1 MYASST
7 LLEAVGD
14 KINKLLY
21 SKNDAISRAA
31 AEAYQASEWTVEVW
45 APVSIM
51 RDPVTSMRTNVFVAP
66 SYFPTKAKCVDFIKS
81 TVLCERFYVA
91 MEWDEL
97 PPVYHEQKVDILTN
111 EKKREFVRLL
121 FREVK
126 SEPLLLAQILNE
138 CRSE

>member
-1 MYASST
+1 MYASSE
-7 LLEAVGD
+7 LLNAVGD
-14 KINKLLY
+14 NLNKLLY
-21 SKNDAISRAA
+21 SKNDAVSRAA
-31 AEAYQASEWTVEVW
+31 AEAYQASEWNVEVW

-97 PPVYHEQKVDILTN
+97 PPVYHEQKVEILTQ
-111 EKKREFVRLL
+111 EKKREFVTLL
-121 FREVK
+121 FRQVK
-126 SEPLLLAQILNE
+126 SEPFLMATILDE
-138 CRSE
+138 CRK